1 MRNVL
6 FASPTVIAWS
16 FIIGGLVILVV
27 ELVPRPAPVSK
38 EATEVSWTQAIVVGC
53 AQAVSL
59 IPGVSRS
66 GASII
71 GGLLAGMDRPTAT
84 TFSFYL
90 AIPTLGAATLYDLA
104 RSLRGLS
111 SGDLAFLLVGT
122 VVAGIVAWVVIRWLL
137 RYVAHHTLVP
147 FGVYRILAGAVLL
160 ALIAAGRV

>member
-1 MRNVL
+1 M
-6 FASPTVIAWS
+6 
-16 FIIGGLVILVV
+16 V
-27 ELVPRPAPVSK
+27 ELVPRAAPVSK
-38 EATEVSWTQAIVVGC
+38 EAPDVSWGQAIAIGC

-66 GASII
+66 GASIV
-71 GGLLAGMDRPTAT
+71 GGLLVGLDRPTAT

-90 AIPTLGAATLYDLA
+90 AIPTLGAATVYDLL

-111 SGDLAFLLVGT
+111 SGDLGFLLVGT
-122 VVAGIVAWVVIRWLL
+122 VVSGIVAWVAIRWLL

-160 ALIAAGRV
+160 ALIATGRV